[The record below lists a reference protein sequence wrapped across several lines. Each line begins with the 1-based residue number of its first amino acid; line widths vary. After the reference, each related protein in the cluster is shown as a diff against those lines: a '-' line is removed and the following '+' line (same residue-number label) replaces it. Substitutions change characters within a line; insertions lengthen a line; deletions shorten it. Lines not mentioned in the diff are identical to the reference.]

1 MNRIE
6 IGQRLKELRL
16 QKGMNCQ
23 QVANVIGTSEVA
35 ILHYEAGRRMPN
47 EVNKA
52 RYALLF
58 GVEVLDLFAQDE
70 GVLRDDR
77 KKGV

>member
-1 MNRIE
+1 LTRVE

-16 QKGMNCQ
+16 QKGMNCS
-23 QVANVIGTSEVA
+23 QVGRIIGTSEVA

-47 EVNKA
+47 EMNKA
-52 RYALLF
+52 KYALLF

-70 GVLRDDR
+70 GVL
-77 KKGV
+77 KGD